1 MKGVFLEQ
9 LTYYLKKLILPSTFV
24 TIKMVLG
31 TMVIGIITGFILAIF
46 LTLYGPNGLN
56 PRKRIYTVLN
66 FLVNTIRSF
75 PILILIVAISPIT
88 RMLVGT
94 TIGERAII
102 VPLSIAA
109 TAFIARLL
117 ENSFI
122 AVDKQ
127 LIEAARSFGAN
138 NMQIIFRVIIRETI
152 PSIISIITLATVNY
166 IAATTIAAAVGAGGL
181 GAVALT
187 YGFQSFN
194 NLVLYTSVLI
204 MLLLV
209 NLTQF
214 IGDVFYKK
222 FL

>member
-94 TIGERAII
+94 TIGEGPSSFPFYCGNR
-102 VPLSIAA
+102 VC
-109 TAFIARLL
+109 ARLL
-117 ENSFI
+117 ENSFVLWI
-122 AVDKQ
+122 
-127 LIEAARSFGAN
+127 N
-138 NMQIIFRVIIRETI
+138 N
-152 PSIISIITLATVNY
+152 
-166 IAATTIAAAVGAGGL
+166 
-181 GAVALT
+181 
-187 YGFQSFN
+187 
-194 NLVLYTSVLI
+194 
-204 MLLLV
+204 
-209 NLTQF
+209 
-214 IGDVFYKK
+214 
-222 FL
+222 